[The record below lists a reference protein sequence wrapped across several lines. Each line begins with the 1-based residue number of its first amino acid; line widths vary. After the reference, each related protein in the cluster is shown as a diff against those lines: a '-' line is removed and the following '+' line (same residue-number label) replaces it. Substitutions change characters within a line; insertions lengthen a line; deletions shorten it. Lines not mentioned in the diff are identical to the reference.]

1 MIQEKLTAL
10 FKRRR
15 SPRAIL
21 VLLIPLLV
29 AVNLVACGR
38 DRTTPPAADAT
49 PDGNVDTVAE
59 PAATSTNSLQQLS
72 TDPTQAA
79 ATTESNSLPAPADP
93 SALPPPDVYPMTLPH
108 DLGEITLDAQ
118 PQRIAVLGPT
128 LLDLLLSL
136 NVQPVGYAESG
147 LFVVDAPGSMIEP
160 DQIALLGPYLTE
172 PIVNLS
178 TRQSPSLEAVEAAA
192 PDLILAD
199 MEAHRQLYPELSAIA
214 PTLVFSSGGQ
224 DEWKRTLPILA
235 RALGK
240 DAGANVIL
248 ERHEQRMEAAR
259 RRLAPIIDGQRWLLL
274 ISDDYTRNSEITVLA
289 GSTLLVGVLTDIGF
303 GIVIGE
309 ADQTAQIEPEMLNQ
323 IAIDGVIALAD
334 QETTVEDTA
343 EAWATT
349 PALTT
354 FQASHNRGVII
365 LTAKYNRV
373 HGPLSTEML
382 LRELEEQLD
391 P

>member
-15 SPRAIL
+15 STRAIL

-29 AVNLVACGR
+29 AVNLAACGR
-38 DRTTPPAADAT
+38 ERAATPAADAT
-49 PDGNVDTVAE
+49 RDGNAATVAE
-59 PAATSTNSLQQLS
+59 PAATSTDSSQQLS
-72 TDPTQAA
+72 ADPTQAPA
-79 ATTESNSLPAPADP
+79 PTESALLPAPADP

-108 DLGEITLDAQ
+108 DMGEATLAAQ

-147 LFVVDAPGSMIEP
+147 LFLTDLPGSMIAP
-160 DQIALLGPYLTE
+160 DQVALLGPYMTE
-172 PIVNLS
+172 PVLNLG
-178 TRQSPSLEAVEAAA
+178 THQFPSLEAVAAA
-192 PDLILAD
+192 EPDLILAD
-199 MEAHRQLYPELSAIA
+199 ADAHRRLYPELSAIA
-214 PTLVFSSGGQ
+214 PTLVFLSDGQ

-240 DAGANVIL
+240 NAGANVIL

-274 ISDDYTRNSEITVLA
+274 INDDYTRDSKITVLA
-289 GSTLLVGVLTDIGF
+289 GSTRLVGVLTNIGF

-309 ADQTAQIEPEMLNQ
+309 AEQTAQIEPEMLNQ
-323 IAIDGVIALAD
+323 IAIDGVIALAA
-334 QETTVEDTA
+334 QKTTVEDAA

-349 PALTT
+349 PALAE
-354 FQASHNRGVII
+354 FQASRNRGVII
-365 LTAKYNRV
+365 LTAKYNRMN
-373 HGPLSTEML
+373 GPLSTEML